1 MGQIESDRLKL
12 EYIGQRFRHI
22 PTDLVRGKNTLH
34 IRSCKI
40 EAVLKRVSHIRML
53 YLFLVNNLGNT
64 CVLSWLSIY
73 NLSRPSSAS
82 LLVWVVL
89 TVPLGL
95 CIQGQMSGTYG
106 SGLLWPRS
114 QACQDSH
121 KTPSVTNA
129 HWV

>member
-22 PTDLVRGKNTLH
+22 PTDLVRGKNTRH

-40 EAVLKRVSHIRML
+40 EAVLKRVSHVRML
-53 YLFLVNNLGNT
+53 Y
-64 CVLSWLSIY
+64 LSIY
-73 NLSRPSSAS
+73 NLSRPSSSS
-82 LLVWVVL
+82 LLVWFVL
-89 TVPLGL
+89 TVPHGL

-121 KTPSVTNA
+121 KPPSVTKA